1 MYRGHEARVGMFG
14 DLSMR
19 RKSALLAALL
29 AGFLLPVGA
38 VGAVTAAAHPA
49 AHAPPRLHTRPGAGG
64 AARGLRLRIRP
75 AVGRRT
81 SHFVV
86 SFTAQ
91 LTGLTFPD
99 SSSYQLVASGGS
111 SRTCRSTQR
120 MSAVPP
126 TTPGQ
131 RIHLTLTPSGPS
143 GLWCAGRY
151 TGRLRE
157 LFQPVCGPGTICP
170 LMARLHPSLIVV
182 RSLETFHFRVR

>member
-1 MYRGHEARVGMFG
+1 MYWGHEARVGMFG
-14 DLSMR
+14 GLSMR
-19 RKSALLAALL
+19 RRSALLAALL

-49 AHAPPRLHTRPGAGG
+49 VHTPPSLHTRPRVGG
-64 AARGLRLRIRP
+64 AARGLRLRIWP

-99 SSSYQLVASGGS
+99 TSSYQLVASGGS
-111 SRTCRSTQR
+111 SGTCRSTQR
-120 MSAVPP
+120 VSVPP

-157 LFQPVCGPGTICP
+157 LFHPVCGPGTICP